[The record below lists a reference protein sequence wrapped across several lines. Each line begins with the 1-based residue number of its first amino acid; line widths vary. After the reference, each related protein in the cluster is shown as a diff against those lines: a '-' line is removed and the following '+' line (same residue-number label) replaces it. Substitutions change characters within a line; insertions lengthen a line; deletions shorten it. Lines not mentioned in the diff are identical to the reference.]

1 MHRLQH
7 VCCRVFGVNID
18 VHGSRNPD
26 VLKSSLMK
34 TDRAIILS
42 QMYGIVWVDS
52 SDFTKISP

>member
-1 MHRLQH
+1 MHRLQQPI
-7 VCCRVFGVNID
+7 GVHID

-34 TDRAIILS
+34 SDRAIILS

-52 SDFTKISP
+52 SDFTKIYP